1 MAMTAIVPLN
11 ETLPVV
17 SPLMRTSRNSSGR
30 ASWRNSSTAAVM
42 RPSIRPMARWIGC
55 MMAQNAPNGRSV
67 MPESV
72 VSSTTENAP
81 SCSVSTQP
89 STDASVILRRFAARS
104 PRRAKQRLRISGR

>member
-1 MAMTAIVPLN
+1 
-11 ETLPVV
+11 
-17 SPLMRTSRNSSGR
+17 
-30 ASWRNSSTAAVM
+30 M
-42 RPSIRPMARWIGC
+42 RPSIRPMARWMGC